1 MARERVEVAVD
12 GDVDTGYNRSSFTL
26 FRRPGKYHNG
36 EEFDIFA
43 KMLCLS
49 LEAVDITDPKKR

>member
-1 MARERVEVAVD
+1 MEVAVD
-12 GDVDTGYNRSSFTL
+12 GEVDTGYNRSSFTL
-26 FRRPGKYHNG
+26 FPRPGKYHIG
-36 EEFDIFA
+36 EDFDIFA